1 MLAFRTLST
10 LLLATAL
17 TGTALAAGPKLICG
31 QASGCPAGVL
41 SDVRGAVDSACP
53 CGSAAS
59 AKAYAKCWKPV
70 VRGFVD
76 QLGKTGFPKACRKE
90 VARVLGTTTCGRS
103 GFALCRKK
111 GGGACTVV
119 KTKKCKDIFPT
130 GSAFRTCA
138 DACDGLAAL
147 PFPSTMELASSDLGS
162 LAPDP
167 GDGTLT
173 FDAAPPSLDGVA
185 VGNVI
190 VAGVSPSTPAGLLRA
205 VLAVERNG
213 SQLVLR
219 TGQAPIQLAY
229 SKLHVNGSGSTPVTA
244 AGGATAAMR
253 RNASPVDVVTR
264 LDFGTKKDFNYV
276 LFDGDGD
283 EETKNDQIAVDGD
296 IGGGFDYDFG
306 LDVDWG
312 AVDKLPDVVSDCLKS
327 LADILVGDPPKCS
340 IDELIPE
347 ARVTF
352 VVMPQVNANTNVHGA
367 ALLAYEKE
375 VELASETLPPIIVGP
390 LVFVPKADVTAEL
403 SGGASGMFS
412 TGLHGSAVFQTSVT
426 VSSKQTSAPQFKE
439 PELVSHDFGP
449 NDTQVTLQAFAKVG
463 VGATL
468 NLLLFGVTGPYATA
482 KPYGAIEANILSAPC
497 WNLHAGLEATLGIKV
512 TSPALPLI
520 GSVTLVDWQAPNLNP
535 LDLSIADGGCEM
547 PPGGGTLPPGA
558 GPDAER
564 LAMPTYTP
572 WSRSWDSP
580 GDSPVDGSL
589 AATPENSVGYS
600 ELQRTI
606 DGRYVRSGYGVKAL
620 TKLDDTGALT
630 WARELALDG
639 IPFQPLR
646 VRSARDATMFVAASL
661 PGTAPIVLAKIA
673 QDGSAVEALAWDV
686 PLDVCSV
693 DLTALAVDGA
703 GGAWIVGRCIGDPR
717 SFVLHA
723 TASGS
728 TFRLLGDLDGL
739 RVNVVEPIGDDL
751 FLAGSVTEGGDAL
764 VAFRLRA
771 DGTLA
776 YAKRYD
782 GCDEA
787 PDAIPSAAIV
797 GSQGEVT
804 IAGSG
809 GAQHNGLLLRLVAD
823 GSVGFAAFPG
833 FGFGAADVF
842 LLDSFVELPTTGYV
856 AGGSVVN
863 LTGDEPESVPST
875 ALIGFDAVGNVLWA
889 NRFTFGTTGAYSN
902 SGHVAVHLADDG
914 GVVATTL
921 LADALDPFTGGRLWA
936 FKPFA
941 KDGSIDFA
949 PGTVTTMPLGIT
961 NLACSMRDSDL
972 AATIDSRDVPSRAV
986 TVTSTPVGLT
996 QELQTG
1002 S

>member
-1 MLAFRTLST
+1 M
-10 LLLATAL
+10 
-17 TGTALAAGPKLICG
+17 
-31 QASGCPAGVL
+31 
-41 SDVRGAVDSACP
+41 
-53 CGSAAS
+53 
-59 AKAYAKCWKPV
+59 
-70 VRGFVD
+70 
-76 QLGKTGFPKACRKE
+76 
-90 VARVLGTTTCGRS
+90 
-103 GFALCRKK
+103 
-111 GGGACTVV
+111 
-119 KTKKCKDIFPT
+119 
-130 GSAFRTCA
+130 
-138 DACDGLAAL
+138 
-147 PFPSTMELASSDLGS
+147 
-162 LAPDP
+162 
-167 GDGTLT
+167 
-173 FDAAPPSLDGVA
+173 
-185 VGNVI
+185 
-190 VAGVSPSTPAGLLRA
+190 
-205 VLAVERNG
+205 
-213 SQLVLR
+213 
-219 TGQAPIQLAY
+219 
-229 SKLHVNGSGSTPVTA
+229 
-244 AGGATAAMR
+244 
-253 RNASPVDVVTR
+253 
-264 LDFGTKKDFNYV
+264 
-276 LFDGDGD
+276 
-283 EETKNDQIAVDGD
+283 
-296 IGGGFDYDFG
+296 
-306 LDVDWG
+306 
-312 AVDKLPDVVSDCLKS
+312 
-327 LADILVGDPPKCS
+327 
-340 IDELIPE
+340 
-347 ARVTF
+347 
-352 VVMPQVNANTNVHGA
+352 
-367 ALLAYEKE
+367 
-375 VELASETLPPIIVGP
+375 
-390 LVFVPKADVTAEL
+390 
-403 SGGASGMFS
+403 
-412 TGLHGSAVFQTSVT
+412 
-426 VSSKQTSAPQFKE
+426 
-439 PELVSHDFGP
+439 
-449 NDTQVTLQAFAKVG
+449 
-463 VGATL
+463 
-468 NLLLFGVTGPYATA
+468 
-482 KPYGAIEANILSAPC
+482 
-497 WNLHAGLEATLGIKV
+497 
-512 TSPALPLI
+512 
-520 GSVTLVDWQAPNLNP
+520 
-535 LDLSIADGGCEM
+535 
-547 PPGGGTLPPGA
+547 
-558 GPDAER
+558 
-564 LAMPTYTP
+564 
-572 WSRSWDSP
+572 
-580 GDSPVDGSL
+580 
-589 AATPENSVGYS
+589 
-600 ELQRTI
+600 
-606 DGRYVRSGYGVKAL
+606 KAL

-875 ALIGFDAVGNVLWA
+875 ALVGFDAVGNVLWA